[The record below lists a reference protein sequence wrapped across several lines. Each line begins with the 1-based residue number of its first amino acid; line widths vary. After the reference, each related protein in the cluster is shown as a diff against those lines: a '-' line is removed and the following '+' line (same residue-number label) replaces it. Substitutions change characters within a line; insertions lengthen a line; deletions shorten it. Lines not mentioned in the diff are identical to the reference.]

1 MGFDGSAY
9 MDGKPVIDGVTG
21 WCVLCPICKF
31 LPENHFP
38 EYRLYLLFGE
48 SRAQL

>member
-1 MGFDGSAY
+1 MGFDDSAY

-38 EYRLYLLFGE
+38 EYIFIIR
-48 SRAQL
+48 